1 MTKVNANPTL
11 PFGKNV
17 NTDFPKWMQ
26 IKIFFLKQ
34 GSKYPGQKLLN

>member
-1 MTKVNANPTL
+1 MTKVNANPTF

-17 NTDFPKWMQ
+17 NTDFPKMQ

>member
-26 IKIFFLKQ
+26 IKIFF
-34 GSKYPGQKLLN
+34 